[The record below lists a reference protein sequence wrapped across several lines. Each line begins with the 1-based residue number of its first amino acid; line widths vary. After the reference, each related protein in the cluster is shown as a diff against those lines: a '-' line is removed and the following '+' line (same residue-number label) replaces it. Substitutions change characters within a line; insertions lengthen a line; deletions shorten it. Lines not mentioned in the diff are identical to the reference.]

1 MQTVSSSF
9 IKASTKTKR
18 ANLKMPENFK
28 VQITKETT
36 DSDCGVLIDIDGFV
50 LKGGKPF
57 QFSKDSL
64 HVRTTFWN
72 FSST

>member
-1 MQTVSSSF
+1 
-9 IKASTKTKR
+9 
-18 ANLKMPENFK
+18 MPENFK

-36 DSDCGVLIDIDGFV
+36 DSDCGVLIDIDGVV

-64 HVRTTFWN
+64 HVRTTF
-72 FSST
+72 